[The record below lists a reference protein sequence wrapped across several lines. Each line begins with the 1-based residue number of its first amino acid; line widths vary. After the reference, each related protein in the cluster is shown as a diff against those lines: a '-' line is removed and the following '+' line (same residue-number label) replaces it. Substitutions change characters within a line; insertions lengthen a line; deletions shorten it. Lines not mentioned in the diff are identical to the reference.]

1 MKLFIINNLSKPR
14 KHMLRHLTQILLVSI
29 LIFTS
34 CSEKASEADVL
45 TSGDQVS
52 YNFHVRPILSDN
64 CFACHGPD
72 ENKRESG
79 LRLDSEESAY
89 AALKENPGA
98 HAIVPGNPA
107 KSEIVARIESTDA
120 SEMMPPPESNLKLS
134 ATEIETIKKWIKQ
147 GAKYEPHW
155 AFVPPTKSP
164 FPKTS
169 NADWANNE
177 IDHFVLAKLDQLGL
191 KPNEP
196 ADKMLLLKRLSLD
209 LTGLPPTME
218 LMRSYEADDS
228 ENATE
233 KIIDKLLSKPSF
245 GERMA
250 VLWMDIARYSD
261 SYGYQ
266 DDNIRTQWPYRD
278 WVIHAFNKNLPY
290 DTFITWQLAGD
301 LLPNANKE
309 QILATAFN
317 RNHKYTEEGGVIPE
331 EYRVEYILDKTN
343 TFSKAIIGM
352 TVECAQC
359 HDHKYDPISQENY
372 FQMYSFFNN
381 TPEQGYEGDV
391 SVSKPA
397 KHPIMWVE
405 KEDLEGILDFVNHQ
419 DTSKIMVSVMDDFK
433 DTLRQ
438 TYILDR
444 GIYDQPTTMV
454 TPSTPE
460 AILKFDEN
468 KYPKNRLGLA
478 QWTFAEDN
486 PLTARVFVNL
496 MWQEFFGA
504 GIVRSAGDFGM
515 QGKLPTH
522 PELLDW
528 LAVDFRESGW
538 DVKYLIKKI
547 LSSATYQQSAT
558 VDKNKI
564 EADPDNFYLARYP
577 RIRLNAEHIRDLV
590 LASSGLIS
598 DEIGGPS
605 VKPYQPE
612 GLWEAA
618 TSGRGELAEYR
629 QDIGNDLY
637 RRGLYTFI
645 KLTSPP
651 PKPIIFDGSNRDVCE
666 VTRNR
671 TNTPLQALAMLNDPL
686 ILEASRVLANNLIRE
701 GKEDEEAIKEAFFKI
716 ICRAPKEEELALLIE
731 YHQEELKRFKQ
742 KPETILETVK
752 AGEFPLDQFSD
763 TPETAALMQVLVA
776 IYNVEEAITKT

>member
-1 MKLFIINNLSKPR
+1 
-14 KHMLRHLTQILLVSI
+14 MLRHLTQILLVTVV
-29 LIFTS
+29 IFAS
-34 CSEKASEADVL
+34 CSEKESEADVL
-45 TSGDQVS
+45 TTGNQIS
-52 YNFHVRPILSDN
+52 YNFHIRPILSDN

-79 LRLDSEESAY
+79 LRLDNEESAY
-89 AALKENPGA
+89 AALKENPEA
-98 HAIVPGNPA
+98 HAIVPGKPES
-107 KSEIVARIESTDA
+107 SEVVRRIASTDE
-120 SEMMPPPESNLKLS
+120 SEMMPPPESNLELTAS
-134 ATEIETIKKWIKQ
+134 EIETIKKWIKQ
-147 GAKYEPHW
+147 GGKYEPHW
-155 AFVPPTKSP
+155 AFVPPSKAEL
-164 FPKTS
+164 PKTS
-169 NADWANNE
+169 DPEWPNNE
-177 IDHFVLAKLDQLGL
+177 IDNFVMAKLDHLGL
-191 KPNEP
+191 NPNET

-209 LTGLPPTME
+209 LTGLLPNME
-218 LMRSYEADDS
+218 LMQSYATDNS
-228 ENATE
+228 EEATE
-233 KIIDKLLSKPSF
+233 MIIDKLLDSPSF

-250 VLWMDIARYSD
+250 VLWMDISRYSD

-278 WVIHAFNKNLPY
+278 WVIHSFNNNLSY
-290 DTFITWQLAGD
+290 DKFITWQLAGD

-331 EYRVEYILDKTN
+331 EYRVEYILDKTK
-343 TFSKAIIGM
+343 TFSKAILGL

-372 FQMYSFFNN
+372 YQMYAFFNN
-381 TPEQGYEGDV
+381 TPEKGYEGDV
-391 SVSKPA
+391 SISQPA

-405 KEDLEGILDFVNHQ
+405 KEDLDGILDFVNHQ
-419 DTSKIMVSVMDDFK
+419 DTSKIMVSVMEDYK

-444 GIYDQPTTMV
+444 GVYDQPTTEV
-454 TPSTPE
+454 YPSTPD
-460 AILKFDEN
+460 AILKFDKN
-468 KYPKNRLGLA
+468 KFAENRLGLA
-478 QWTFAEDN
+478 NWTFSDDN

-496 MWQEFFGA
+496 MWQEFFGT

-528 LAVDFRESGW
+528 LAVDFREKDW
-538 DVKYLIKKI
+538 DIKGLIKMMV
-547 LSSATYQQSAT
+547 SSATYQQAAT
-558 VDKNKI
+558 VTKK
-564 EADPDNFYLARYP
+564 EMEVDPDNFYLSRYP
-577 RIRLNAEHIRDLV
+577 RIRLNAENIRDMI
-590 LASSGLIS
+590 LASSGLLS
-598 DEIGGPS
+598 KEIGGPS

-612 GLWEAA
+612 GLWEAS

-629 QDIGNDLY
+629 QDEGDDLY

-686 ILEASRVLANNLIRE
+686 VLESSRVLANNLISE
-701 GKEDEEAIKEAFFKI
+701 GKADEEAIKEAFFRI
-716 ICRAPKEEELALLIE
+716 ICRAPKEEEMNLLLE
-731 YHQEELKRFKQ
+731 YYAEELKRFKQ
-742 KPETILETVK
+742 KPEIILETVK

-763 TPETAALMQVLVA
+763 TPETAALMQVVVA

>member
-1 MKLFIINNLSKPR
+1 A
-14 KHMLRHLTQILLVSI
+14 
-29 LIFTS
+29 
-34 CSEKASEADVL
+34 E
-45 TSGDQVS
+45 G
-52 YNFHVRPILSDN
+52 
-64 CFACHGPD
+64 
-72 ENKRESG
+72 
-79 LRLDSEESAY
+79 AY

-98 HAIVPGNPA
+98 HAIVPGKPA
-107 KSEIVARIESTDA
+107 QSEIISRIETTD
-120 SEMMPPPESNLKLS
+120 ETEKMPPAESNLKLS
-134 ATEIETIKKWIKQ
+134 PEEIDLIKSWVKQ

-155 AFVPPTKSP
+155 AFLPPVKASLP
-164 FPKTS
+164 EVS
-169 NADWANNE
+169 NPDWVNNE
-177 IDHFVLAKLDQLGL
+177 IDHFVLSKLDRIGL
-191 KPNEP
+191 KPNEK

-209 LTGLPPTME
+209 LTGLPP
-218 LMRSYEADDS
+218 S
-228 ENATE
+228 EDLIKSFESDASEEATE
-233 KIIDKLLSKPSF
+233 KIIDKLLDSPSF

-250 VLWMDIARYSD
+250 VLWMDISRYSD

-290 DTFITWQLAGD
+290 DKFITWQMAGD
-301 LLPNANKE
+301 LLPNPTKE

-343 TFSKAIIGM
+343 TYSKAIIGM

-372 FQMYSFFNN
+372 FEMYAFFNN

-405 KEDLEGILDFVNHQ
+405 KEDLESVLDFVNHQ
-419 DTSKIMVSVMDDFK
+419 DTSKIMVSVMEDYK
-433 DTLRQ
+433 DSLRR
-438 TYILDR
+438 TFVLDR
-444 GIYDQPTTMV
+444 GVYDQPTTEV
-454 TPSTPE
+454 FPSTPKS
-460 AILKFDEN
+460 ILQFDES

-478 QWTFAEDN
+478 KWTFSKEN

-528 LAVDFRESGW
+528 LAVDFQDSGW
-538 DVKYLIKKI
+538 DVKHLIKKI
-547 LSSATYQQSAT
+547 VSAATYQQSAT
-558 VDKNKI
+558 SDNKKM
-564 EADPDNFYLARYP
+564 ESDPDNFYLASYP
-577 RIRLNAEHIRDLV
+577 RIRLNAEHIRDMI
-590 LASSGLIS
+590 LASSGLLS
-598 DEIGGPS
+598 KEIGGPS

-629 QDIGNDLY
+629 QDNGDKLY

-671 TNTPLQALAMLNDPL
+671 TNTPLQALAMLN
-686 ILEASRVLANNLIRE
+686 
-701 GKEDEEAIKEAFFKI
+701 
-716 ICRAPKEEELALLIE
+716 
-731 YHQEELKRFKQ
+731 
-742 KPETILETVK
+742 
-752 AGEFPLDQFSD
+752 
-763 TPETAALMQVLVA
+763 
-776 IYNVEEAITKT
+776 

>member
-1 MKLFIINNLSKPR
+1 
-14 KHMLRHLTQILLVSI
+14 MLRHFTLISLVSVVV
-29 LIFTS
+29 LAS
-34 CSEKASEADVL
+34 CSEKESEADVL
-45 TSGDQVS
+45 TTGNQIS

-79 LRLDSEESAY
+79 LRLDNAEGAY

-98 HAIVPGNPA
+98 HAIVPGKPEA
-107 KSEIVARIESTDA
+107 SEIIKRVNSTEKA
-120 SEMMPPPESNLKLS
+120 EMMPPPESNLKLS
-134 ATEIETIKKWIKQ
+134 ESEKETLKKWVKQ
-147 GAKYEPHW
+147 GAEYQPHW
-155 AFVPPTKSP
+155 AFVPPAKTET
-164 FPKTS
+164 PKIS
-169 NADWANNE
+169 DPEWSNNE
-177 IDHFVLAKLDQLGL
+177 IDNFVMAKLDHLGL

-196 ADKMLLLKRLSLD
+196 AEKMILLKRLSLD
-209 LTGLPPTME
+209 LTGLPPTEE
-218 LMRSYEADDS
+218 LMQSYAADNS
-228 ENATE
+228 EDATE
-233 KIIDKLLSKPSF
+233 KIIDRLLDSPTF

-250 VLWMDIARYSD
+250 VLWMDISRYSD

-290 DTFITWQLAGD
+290 DEFITWQLAGD

-343 TFSKAIIGM
+343 TFSKAILGM

-372 FQMYSFFNN
+372 FQMYAFFNN
-381 TPEQGYEGDV
+381 TPEKGYEGDV
-391 SVSKPA
+391 SISKPA

-405 KEDLEGILDFVNHQ
+405 NEDLDGILDFVNHQ
-419 DTSKIMVSVMDDFK
+419 DTSRIMVSVMEDYK
-433 DTLRQ
+433 DTLRK

-444 GIYDQPTTMV
+444 GVYDQPTREV
-454 TPSTPE
+454 RPSTPD
-460 AILKFDEN
+460 AILEFDEN
-468 KYPKNRLGLA
+468 KFAKNRLGLA
-478 QWTFAEDN
+478 KWTFSDEN
-486 PLTARVFVNL
+486 PLTARVFANL
-496 MWQEFFGA
+496 MWQEFFGT

-538 DVKYLIKKI
+538 DVKHLVKMIV
-547 LSSATYQQSAT
+547 SSATYQQAAT
-558 VDKNKI
+558 VNKK
-564 EADPDNFYLARYP
+564 EMEVDPDNFYLARYP
-577 RIRLNAEHIRDLV
+577 RIRLNAEHIRDMI
-590 LASSGLIS
+590 LASSGLLS
-598 DEIGGPS
+598 KEIGGPS

-629 QDIGNDLY
+629 QDDGNDLY

-686 ILEASRVLANNLIRE
+686 VLEASRVLANNLISE
-701 GKEDEEAIKEAFFKI
+701 GKSDEEAIKEAFVRI
-716 ICRAPKEEELALLIE
+716 LCRAPKEEEIALLLE
-731 YHQEELKRFKQ
+731 YHTEELKRFKKQ
-742 KPETILETVK
+742 PEIILETVK
-752 AGEFPLDQFSD
+752 AGEFPLDQYSD
-763 TPETAALMQVLVA
+763 RPETAALMQVIVA